1 MRNDRHIIYTVLSR
15 EVVLFSELEGPLSEV
30 THALR
35 ISLKFDEIK
44 SKAPIEKLDHIKF
57 CPRSYSSVILGF
69 VVTWKSWFWRFFWW
83 FLLCFSTYN
92 WSILHHRDL
101 TLASFLMPYQMI
113 CNTIMMI
120 LKVKESSCRAYPAIF
135 TISKTDSFNLLIFSL
150 KVSLVKLLYLKV
162 STWDWNGIMR
172 YWWKGR

>member
-1 MRNDRHIIYTVLSR
+1 MRNDRHYIYTVLSR

-30 THALR
+30 THALQ

-69 VVTWKSWFWRFFWW
+69 VVTWKSWFWRGFFWW
-83 FLLCFSTYN
+83 FQLCFSTYN

-150 KVSLVKLLYLKV
+150 KVSLVKLLYFPKFQLGTEMG
-162 STWDWNGIMR
+162 SWDM
-172 YWWKGR
+172 